1 MEADAADTG
10 ALAQRGSSACERV
23 WMPGLA
29 PVLIVRVR
37 EPHAQADHR
46 AGRGPVPRSV
56 RGRSGGAGGGRPG
69 ARFGGRFLVPDCARQ
84 VSPWASA
91 PPPARAVMVRTAW
104 STDPFGMV
112 LGLTSLPGSLAA
124 A

>member
-56 RGRSGGAGGGRPG
+56 RGRSGGAGADLARALG
-69 ARFGGRFLVPDCARQ
+69 AAFWFPIARE

-91 PPPARAVMVRTAW
+91 PPPARAVMVRDSAEHGPVR
-104 STDPFGMV
+104 DGPGFDF
-112 LGLTSLPGSLAA
+112 LAGLSPAA